1 MSDKKQTAVQW
12 LYDELSHCL
21 HREEVCDLVYKL
33 EQKAL
38 QMEQEQIEK
47 SYTSGREQWQ
57 KYEWDNSNHENDV
70 EVPTPRKYYKAI
82 YGEKFGKNYGGQDES
97 NH

>member
-38 QMEQEQIEK
+38 EMEREQIVEAV
-47 SYTSGREQWQ
+47 SHG
-57 KYEWDNSNHENDV
+57 WDNNENGKV
-70 EVPTPRKYYKAI
+70 RWLGEQYYK
-82 YGEKFGKNYGGQDES
+82 KTYGGKE
-97 NH
+97 

>member
-1 MSDKKQTAVQW
+1 MSKQTAVQW

-38 QMEQEQIEK
+38 EME
-47 SYTSGREQWQ
+47 REQRIDFA
-57 KYEWDNSNHENDV
+57 KKCLDKSLDLDIRTVHSKV
-70 EVPTPRKYYKAI
+70 EEYYNKT
-82 YGEKFGKNYGGQDES
+82 YGGQDES

>member
-1 MSDKKQTAVQW
+1 MSKQTAVQW

-33 EQKAL
+33 EQKVL
-38 QMEQEQIEK
+38 QMEQDQIEK

-57 KYEWDNSNHENDV
+57 KYEFAHSNYENDV
-70 EVPTPRKYYKAI
+70 EIPTPRKYY
-82 YGEKFGKNYGGQDES
+82 NDTYGGQDE
-97 NH
+97 N